1 MYGEA
6 AALSALLAAIG
17 DAAGARRMATEAAQ
31 WQRRVLALWNA
42 NTSSFDTLHM
52 TYPPKPPAP
61 PPGASAASARAE
73 GVRAGSFL
81 DDEVDA
87 WPTIPGCKPQ
97 KRKCRSLPAPQTMP
111 TACIL
116 LAFGSASPR
125 PRPTAPLINECGDA
139 KKGGGRAGGLGRD
152 SARLK
157 GPRLKEVTEVALAS
171 PCLSTGR

>member
-17 DAAGARRMATEAAQ
+17 DAAGARRMTTEAAQ

-61 PPGASAASARAE
+61 PPGASAASAASARAE

-87 WPTIPGCKPQ
+87 WPTVPGCKPQ

-111 TACIL
+111 KACIL

-125 PRPTAPLINECGDA
+125 PRPTGPSVSAATQKRGE
-139 KKGGGRAGGLGRD
+139 GGQGGL
-152 SARLK
+152 
-157 GPRLKEVTEVALAS
+157 VAIQHD
-171 PCLSTGR
+171 